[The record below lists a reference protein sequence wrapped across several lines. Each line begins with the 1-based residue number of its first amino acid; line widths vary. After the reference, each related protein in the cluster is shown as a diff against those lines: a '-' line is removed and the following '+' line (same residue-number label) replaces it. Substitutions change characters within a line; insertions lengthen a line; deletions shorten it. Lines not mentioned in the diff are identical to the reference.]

1 MLVIR
6 ERYSS
11 VWNSCDSK
19 EERFAIVQFQFSLY
33 FDFKLWTDF
42 TCFRF
47 WHSFRFMNNILCST
61 FWGVV
66 AKKVLHFFLSFFRSL
81 SIDFCHFFV
90 SILKPVLDYLI
101 ASADGQIFLSRSE
114 NIIFL
119 NFVSKIVFIYF
130 WQFFIENVRIWSTKY
145 FSQFTSLLIWMFKT
159 SDCFIWFFLA
169 TADFSLFFLSN
180 KKNNLVKLAF
190 YFKIQVLNIAT
201 FKVSR
206 RLIKILSKYFNF

>member
-47 WHSFRFMNNILCST
+47 WHSFRFMNNVLCST

-66 AKKVLHFFLSFFRSL
+66 AKKKFYIFFSL
-81 SIDFCHFFV
+81 SSVLSQSIFAIFFCFNIETSFRLSHRISRRTNILIKVRKYYFFK
-90 SILKPVLDYLI
+90 LC
-101 ASADGQIFLSRSE
+101 
-114 NIIFL
+114 
-119 NFVSKIVFIYF
+119 
-130 WQFFIENVRIWSTKY
+130 
-145 FSQFTSLLIWMFKT
+145 FK
-159 SDCFIWFFLA
+159 DCFYLLL
-169 TADFSLFFLSN
+169 T
-180 KKNNLVKLAF
+180 VF
-190 YFKIQVLNIAT
+190 YWEC
-201 FKVSR
+201 
-206 RLIKILSKYFNF
+206 